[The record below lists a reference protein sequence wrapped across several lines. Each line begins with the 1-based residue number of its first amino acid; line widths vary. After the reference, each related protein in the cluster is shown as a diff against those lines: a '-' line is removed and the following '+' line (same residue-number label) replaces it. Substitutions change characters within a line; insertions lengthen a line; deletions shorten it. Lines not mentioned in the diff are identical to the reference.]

1 MENYT
6 NGIGI
11 KLTGHWNLS
20 GLVHQIE
27 PLSML
32 HKLEHGLGKLFRI
45 DCSEINS
52 VDRSGLQFL
61 YTWMQ
66 CISMRGVKPE
76 LVNLPEAMQ
85 QTIKSL
91 GLANCFS
98 DFNKNLPDSCSNV
111 SRTIRQLC

>member
-1 MENYT
+1 MAHYT
-6 NGIGI
+6 NETGIT
-11 KLTGHWNLS
+11 LTGHWNLS

-27 PLSML
+27 SLSML
-32 HKLEHGLGKLFRI
+32 HKLEHGLEKLFRI

-61 YTWMQ
+61 YVWMQ
-66 CISMRGVKPE
+66 CISMRGAKPE

-91 GLANCFS
+91 GLENCFS
-98 DFNKNLPDSCSNV
+98 DFNKDVPDSCINLV
-111 SRTIRQLC
+111 RNK